1 MKPICFLLAASAALF
16 FLLAG
21 CSSEKPAPKPAAE
34 AKPEAAPVQTVRVK
48 FETSKGDF
56 IVEVHP
62 EWAPIGAKRFLDL
75 VKDGYYTNARFFRVL
90 PNYIAQFGLAAQPAM
105 TRKWNRRIEDD
116 PVVRTNAYGTLTFAT
131 AGPNAR
137 TAQLFINIR
146 SNQVLDSQGFAP
158 FAKVVEGMS
167 VTEKFYS
174 GYGEAPDQEL
184 ITRRGNAY
192 LSSQFPRLDFIKQ
205 ATVL

>member
-1 MKPICFLLAASAALF
+1 MKPIRCFLAASVALF

-34 AKPEAAPVQTVRVK
+34 AVPVQTVRVK

-62 EWAPIGAKRFLDL
+62 DWAPIGAQRFLEL
-75 VKDGYYTNARFFRVL
+75 IKDGYYTDARFYRVL
-90 PNYIAQFGLAAQPAM
+90 PNFVVQFGLAAQPAM
-105 TRKWNRRIEDD
+105 TKKWNKRIEDD
-116 PVVRTNAYGTLTFAT
+116 PVVRTNAYGTMTFAT
-131 AGPNAR
+131 AGPNTR
-137 TAQLFINIR
+137 TAQVFINIR

-167 VTEKFYS
+167 VAEKFYS
-174 GYGEAPDQEL
+174 GYGEAPDQDL

-192 LSSQFPRLDFIKQ
+192 VSAQFPRLDFIKK